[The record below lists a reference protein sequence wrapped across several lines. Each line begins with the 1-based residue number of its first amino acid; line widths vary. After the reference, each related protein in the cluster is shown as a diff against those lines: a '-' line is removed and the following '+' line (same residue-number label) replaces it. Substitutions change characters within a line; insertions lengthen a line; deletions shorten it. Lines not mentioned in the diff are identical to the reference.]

1 VPELPSPELPGK
13 AIVIT
18 GAARGLGLAYARH
31 AAAAGAAVVVNDIDS
46 AAARAAA
53 ESITAGGGQASWSD
67 LSVSDPESAVAL
79 IDACIRRYGRL
90 DGLVNNAGLR
100 PEGAAWDES
109 PAEVRA
115 AVEVNLLGTIFC
127 GMAAM
132 KVMRAQRHGS
142 IVNAS
147 SRAQRGIP
155 ASATYAATKGAVA
168 SLTYSW
174 AIDLHRSG
182 VRVNAIAPQAG
193 GTGTRRRSQ
202 RGPSRPELAEP
213 GGGEPAPEQMAP
225 LVSYLLSDRS
235 VAVTGQVIRFG
246 GSRDALSV
254 GLMTHP
260 RNGPFLCRTD
270 GWTVQALAE
279 AFDTS
284 FGPALEP
291 VGAGSLPVAYQIIAG
306 SRVTLARE
314 DGL

>member
-1 VPELPSPELPGK
+1 VPALQGK

-18 GAARGLGLAYARH
+18 GAGRGLGLAYALH
-31 AAAAGAAVVVNDIDS
+31 AAAEGAAVVVNDVDTG
-46 AAARAAA
+46 AARAATA
-53 ESITAGGGQASWSD
+53 QITAQGGQASWSD
-67 LSVSDPESAVAL
+67 RSVRDHESAAAL
-79 IDACIRRYGRL
+79 IDDCLGRHGRL

-100 PEGAAWDES
+100 PEGAAWEEAPGD
-109 PAEVRA
+109 VRA
-115 AVEVNLLGTIFC
+115 AVEVNLLGTVFC
-127 GMAAM
+127 GIAAM
-132 KVMRAQRHGS
+132 KVMREQGHGS

-174 AIDLHRSG
+174 AVDLHSHG
-182 VRVNAIAPQAG
+182 IRVNAIAPQAG

-202 RGPSRPELAEP
+202 PP
-213 GGGEPAPEQMAP
+213 GDDEPAPAQIAP
-225 LVSYLLSDRS
+225 LVSYLLSDQS
-235 VAVTGQVIRFG
+235 VAVTGQVIRIG
-246 GSRDALSV
+246 GRRDALSV

-260 RNGPFLCRTD
+260 RNGPFLRRAD
-270 GWTVQALAE
+270 GWTVQALAD

-291 VGAGSLPVAYQIIAG
+291 VGAGSLAVAYQVIAG
-306 SRVTLARE
+306 CRVTRVRD